1 MLYETTFI
9 IDGYLQDDRQ
19 SATIARIEK
28 IINDNKGKVLKLERL
43 GKRRLAYE
51 IKRKQH
57 GYYIYV
63 LFETLNHLLPAD
75 LDREYRLNENII
87 RFITT
92 KFNQHASL
100 PEIVPSP
107 QPLQSLNSGEGSPA
121 VAGTTA
127 VSVENISMEPPS
139 SDVVKSEE

>member
-28 IINDNKGKVLKLERL
+28 IINDNKGKILKLERL

-51 IKRKQH
+51 IRRKQH

-63 LFETLNHLLPAD
+63 LFETQNHQLPGE

-87 RFITT
+87 RSITT
-92 KFNQHASL
+92 KFDRHALL
-100 PEIVPSP
+100 PDVTSAPPSFQFHKSNEDSSSVADTSTVYVKRTNIESPSP
-107 QPLQSLNSGEGSPA
+107 
-121 VAGTTA
+121 
-127 VSVENISMEPPS
+127 
-139 SDVVKSEE
+139 DVVKSEE

>member
-28 IINDNKGKVLKLERL
+28 IINDNKGKILKLERL

-63 LFETLNHLLPAD
+63 LFETQNHRLPGE

-92 KFNQHASL
+92 KFNRHAPP
-100 PEIVPSP
+100 PEVITAIPFF
-107 QPLQSLNSGEGSPA
+107 QTHNNTEGSSV
-121 VAGTTA
+121 VADIST
-127 VSVENISMEPPS
+127 VSVESANIESPS
-139 SDVVKSEE
+139 PDVVKSEE